1 MMPVQ
6 LSEYDINTI
15 IWCAVGGLMGCV
27 AALMAN
33 NAGRILMLESIG
45 VGIFGAFIGGDFMVA
60 MVTSGVVDPKVFSIR
75 ALAFAVAGAAVM
87 LVLLKLMRRAVG
99 PLHVSKAKPRR

>member
-1 MMPVQ
+1 
-6 LSEYDINTI
+6 
-15 IWCAVGGLMGCV
+15 MGWV

-33 NAGRILMLESIG
+33 DAGRILMLESMG

-60 MVTSGVVDPKVFSIR
+60 MVTSGVVDPKVFSVR
-75 ALAFAVAGAAVM
+75 DLAFAVAGAALM

-99 PLHVSKAKPRR
+99 PLHVEQAQAPPLARPSVCRRASGQAAQ

>member
-6 LSEYDINTI
+6 LSEYDINTF
-15 IWCAVGGLMGCV
+15 IWCAVGGLMGWV
-27 AALMAN
+27 AALMAKD
-33 NAGRILMLESIG
+33 AGRILMLESIG

-60 MVTSGVVDPKVFSIR
+60 MVTSGVVDPKIFSIR
-75 ALAFAVAGAAVM
+75 DLAFAVAGAALM

-99 PLHVSKAKPRR
+99 PLQVSKAKPRR